1 MSQFD
6 PSPVPPA
13 TPLGPT
19 TKTNGLSII
28 SLITGILGVIFLCL
42 NFLVPFL
49 VACGGPLSLAAVITG
64 LIGLN
69 QIKKTGN
76 QEKGKGLAIAGV
88 IQGAVGII
96 VDLIYTVLIL
106 LVIFGALSIPF
117 ISNSVPVY

>member
-1 MSQFD
+1 LPELFC
-6 PSPVPPA
+6 PIPCRLRRP
-13 TPLGPT
+13 
-19 TKTNGLSII
+19 I
-28 SLITGILGVIFLCL
+28 SLV
-42 NFLVPFL
+42 
-49 VACGGPLSLAAVITG
+49 AVITG

-96 VDLIYTVLIL
+96 VDLIYTALIL

-117 ISNSVPVY
+117 ISNSVPTY